1 MTSAR
6 HVRHSRLRLFLLIT
20 LFSALLLPAC
30 ERQPKKE
37 PEVGDPAP
45 NFTLPNA
52 LGGTVTLAAYKNEQ
66 PVLLYFHM
74 AVG

>member
-6 HVRHSRLRLFLLIT
+6 HVRHSRHRVFLLIT
-20 LFSALLLPAC
+20 LFSALIFPAC
-30 ERQPKKE
+30 EIEPKQE
-37 PEVGDPAP
+37 PQVGDPAP